1 MAPVES
7 AKNNIAEEIFIKND
21 SVSEVS
27 PSKTINIATSES
39 KESQIIPEEEK
50 QPKRKFDARADELFR
65 KQMNE
70 IEQEINR
77 RIQNR
82 NVRKLNEEELSQL
95 LNETGFGNFVE
106 AGKPTS
112 EVSEQVSKIKYM

>member
-1 MAPVES
+1 MES
-7 AKNNIAEEIFIKND
+7 KDILIEDTFIKGETISPSSATENMTSEPLD
-21 SVSEVS
+21 SEVS
-27 PSKTINIATSES
+27 EAVVE
-39 KESQIIPEEEK
+39 EEEK

-82 NVRKLNEEELSQL
+82 NVRK
-95 LNETGFGNFVE
+95 
-106 AGKPTS
+106 
-112 EVSEQVSKIKYM
+112 VSFAKHS